1 MPVEGE
7 RSMFYVCAGEAE
19 AVGVSIMDGNLDGRN
34 MGGCFFFCGGP
45 LGFDQANDEDST
57 RNKIQIE
64 LEQVKVGNIEATV
77 LTTGYIQITESI
89 LQANGLVP

>member
-34 MGGCFFFCGGP
+34 MGGCFFF
-45 LGFDQANDEDST
+45 
-57 RNKIQIE
+57 
-64 LEQVKVGNIEATV
+64 VVG
-77 LTTGYIQITESI
+77 L
-89 LQANGLVP
+89 